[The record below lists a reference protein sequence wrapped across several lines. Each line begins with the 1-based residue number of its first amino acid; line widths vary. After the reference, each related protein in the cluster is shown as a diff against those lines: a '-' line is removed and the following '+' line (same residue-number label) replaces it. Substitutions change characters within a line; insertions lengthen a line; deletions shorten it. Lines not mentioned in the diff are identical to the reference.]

1 MALDTSRDAFD
12 RAEHHFSDK
21 YNIGLDDSDKK
32 DAKLNKCPKLACKA
46 YKLTQ
51 RPVKSVYAKST
62 NQTDPRFGTA
72 FEF

>member
-32 DAKLNKCPKLACKA
+32 DAKLKKRPKLACKA
-46 YKLTQ
+46 YKFDLNTAQGPGYQ
-51 RPVKSVYAKST
+51 REVY
-62 NQTDPRFGTA
+62 QTD
-72 FEF
+72 